1 MGRLS
6 EISKVRGVDGFRA
19 GREAR
24 RVMGRNLRDADVS
37 LLDRAGFKAGQHAHV
52 AAGSLAVGGAGG
64 AALANRKKKVEK
76 FDLVEPDLQPVRKS
90 RGVGRR
96 EKTDGMTSRAT
107 VVRTPT
113 LRDIN
118 GKFAG
123 QGQGVK
129 VFHPSGVKRGAVHST
144 GVFRATKQGVSKA
157 DEPRKGMLAPV
168 ELSHMQPHTG
178 ARVGRKLTL

>member
-6 EISKVRGVDGFRA
+6 EISKGRVVDAARA
-19 GREAR
+19 GRMTRKMTTEA
-24 RVMGRNLRDADVS
+24 LRGEGLS
-37 LLDRAGFKAGQHAHV
+37 LAERAAFKVGQHAHV
-52 AAGSLAVGGAGG
+52 AAGGVATGAGG
-64 AALANRKKKVEK
+64 AALVNRKKKVEK
-76 FDLVEPDLQPVRKS
+76 VDLVVPDLQPVRKS

-96 EKTDGMTSRAT
+96 EQTDGMTSRAV

-157 DEPRKGMLAPV
+157 EEPRKGMLAPV